1 MRSSARV
8 NVIGHLGADA
18 ELSFLPSGDPILAF
32 RVAHTP
38 PLREGQPEHTDWYRC
53 SLVGRRAEALQPY
66 LVTGVPVF
74 VHGDL
79 DVREYRTTHTGE
91 TRYSLDL
98 KVNELELL
106 ESRAD
111 REERFPAGE
120 QGQMPAEAVDDD
132 SRLAADPC

>member
-18 ELSFLPSGDPILAF
+18 ELSFLTSGDPILAF

-38 PLREGQPEHTDWYRC
+38 PREGQPEHTNWYRC
-53 SLVGRRAEALQPY
+53 TLLGRRAEALQPY
-66 LVTGVPVF
+66 LVTGMPVF

-79 DVREYRTTHTGE
+79 DVREYRTTHAGE
-91 TRYSLDL
+91 TRSSLDL
-98 KVNELELL
+98 KVGELELL

-111 REERFPAGE
+111 RQERFPASK
-120 QGQMPAEAVDDD
+120 QGQKPAEAVDDD
-132 SRLAADPC
+132 SRLAVVPVE

>member
-1 MRSSARV
+1 MRSSVRV

-18 ELSFLPSGDPILAF
+18 RLSFLPSGEPILAF

-38 PLREGQPEHTDWYRC
+38 PPREGQLEHTNWYRC
-53 SLVGRRAEALQPY
+53 SLLGKRAEALQPY

-79 DVREYRTTHTGE
+79 DVRDYRTTHTGE
-91 TRYSLDL
+91 MRYSLDL
-98 KVNELELL
+98 KVGELELL

-111 REERFPAGE
+111 RQEPFPA
-120 QGQMPAEAVDDD
+120 
-132 SRLAADPC
+132 R